1 MKTEFNIIIIM
12 ILLASFTL
20 FLIYQNP
27 DETPKSIS
35 FEKHSNELVQMNQ
48 LSKKYQLME
57 DTQKFDESK
66 RLMQEKIKEISS
78 NYLGLDITHVE
89 LMDGYYPFQNATYW
103 AEQFDLE
110 PSSVCDFEQ
119 IMPLHMQI
127 ISQTENFKIF
137 TKKYAPY
144 TLELSMQDGFHLS
157 EE

>member
-89 LMDGYYPFQNATYW
+89 LMDGYYPFQNAT
-103 AEQFDLE
+103 QF
-110 PSSVCDFEQ
+110 V
-119 IMPLHMQI
+119 I
-127 ISQTENFKIF
+127 
-137 TKKYAPY
+137 
-144 TLELSMQDGFHLS
+144 LSK
-157 EE
+157 